1 MIKIEVAYHRMN
13 SDGNL
18 TRCYRTIWSLCGAT
32 TIHLVSS
39 KAQLR
44 KRYLFSAKDK
54 HSIIQYRDLS
64 SFFATNKNKQI
75 IIFETNGK
83 KGLSE
88 FKKDNIRKDV
98 IVLLFG
104 GESDTIPLKPYRGY
118 NRYRIETANR
128 LCLINDVVT
137 GITLYTVMMRLKN
150 G

>member
-1 MIKIEVAYHRMN
+1 VIKIEVAYHYMN

-54 HSIIQYRDLS
+54 HSIIRYRDLA
-64 SFFATNKNKQI
+64 SFFVANKNKQI
-75 IIFETNGK
+75 IIFEVNGK
-83 KGLSE
+83 KGLFE
-88 FKKDNIRKDV
+88 FKKSSIKKDV
-98 IVLLFG
+98 VVLLFG
-104 GESDTIPLKPYRGY
+104 GESDTIPLRPYQEY
-118 NRYRIETANR
+118 DRYRIETANR

-137 GITLYTVMMRLKN
+137 GIALYTVMMRLEN

>member
-54 HSIIQYRDLS
+54 HSIIRYRDLS
-64 SFFATNKNKQI
+64 SFFMANKGKQT
-75 IIFETNGK
+75 IIFEVNGK

-88 FKKDNIRKDV
+88 FKKDCIKEDV
-98 IVLLFG
+98 VVLLFG
-104 GESDTIPLKPYRGY
+104 GETDTIPLRSYQEY
-118 NRYRIETANR
+118 DRYRVETTNR

-137 GITLYTVMMRLKN
+137 GIALYTVMTRLRD